1 MRRRK
6 LILFISTILI
16 MLTGAFSILLAS
28 DTEQDIRAAGAKIKI
43 ISEDATNIYAA
54 GARVTIEGKAKQ
66 DIWAA
71 GALVDIDIETDGDL
85 HAAGSQV
92 SVKGK
97 VTGKARIA
105 GANLKIDAEI
115 GEVLNAAAASI
126 EISENAKLPSGS
138 SLAAALIEFRGVAN
152 DNLSLYADEVV
163 FSGQASGSVTIEGR
177 KVQLDETAHIEGS
190 LTIRSSE
197 EAVISPKATVVG
209 KLTQTGLEDSEFF
222 KGHEDDSDGRGF
234 FLLLSTSVFL
244 LGLIL
249 VIFARGFVEQGI
261 TLLRTQPGRSIL
273 WGLVV
278 FFGIPIFVIV
288 TMVTIIGIP
297 IGVAT
302 LLLLPFLLILGF
314 TTTALGISDWILNRK
329 SESKK
334 TGQRLLLLA
343 AGVVLFVIV
352 GFIPFIG
359 GLLVLLALL
368 FGLGASAVTIG
379 RRLSGKSVEVVS

>member
-16 MLTGAFSILLAS
+16 MLTGAFSILLAL

-66 DIWAA
+66 DIWVA
-71 GALVDIDIETDGDL
+71 GALVDIDVETDGDL

-126 EISENAKLPSGS
+126 EISENAKLPLGS

-222 KGHEDDSDGRGF
+222 KGYEDDSDGRGF

-278 FFGIPIFVIV
+278 FFGIPIFAIV

-343 AGVVLFVIV
+343 AGVVLFIIV

>member
-16 MLTGAFSILLAS
+16 MLIGAFSMLLAS
-28 DTEQDIRAAGAKIKI
+28 GTKQDIRAAGAKIKI
-43 ISEDATNIYAA
+43 ISENAMNIYAA
-54 GARVTIEGKAKQ
+54 GARVSIEGKVKQ

-71 GALVDIDIETDGDL
+71 GALVDIDTEINGDL
-85 HAAGSQV
+85 HAAGSRV

-97 VTGKARIA
+97 ITGKARLA
-105 GANLKIDAEI
+105 GADLKIDAEI

-126 EISENAKLPSGS
+126 EIFENAKLPPRS
-138 SLAAALIEFRGVAN
+138 SLAAALIKFRGVAN

-177 KVQLDETAHIEGS
+177 KVQLDETAYIEGS

-197 EAVISPKATVVG
+197 EAIISPKAMVVG

-244 LGLIL
+244 LGFIL

-314 TTTALGISDWILNRK
+314 MTTALGISDWILNRK

-334 TGQRLLLLA
+334 TSQRLLLLA

-379 RRLSGKSVEVVS
+379 RRLNGKSVEVVS